1 MKKPLYLHSCLN
13 MSDFCYRKNIC
24 VSQTHFQI
32 LRIFAPGRYS
42 YQKPIEIMNK
52 KLFEKIKSLCK
63 DTGLSEKYLKAIT
76 EKLGGSIEDDST
88 DEAAI
93 EEVANLVADVAKESQ
108 GEATRWAN
116 KNKGKNKPKKDDD
129 PDDGSDDDP
138 PIKGKGKRKEKKDS
152 DPMEERLKALEE
164 QLAEYKSNE
173 EKGKRSKA
181 IQEAFEKH
189 NIPKHLR
196 DRLAKSFS
204 DDEDLDEAVSTLKQD
219 LITSGL
225 VSEDSGGAKAASAKQ
240 VDEAA
245 NDLLD
250 SITVK

>member
-1 MKKPLYLHSCLN
+1 
-13 MSDFCYRKNIC
+13 
-24 VSQTHFQI
+24 
-32 LRIFAPGRYS
+32 
-42 YQKPIEIMNK
+42 MNK

-93 EEVANLVADVAKESQ
+93 EEAANLVADVAKESQ

-129 PDDGSDDDP
+129 DPDDDSDDDPDDDSDDDP

-152 DPMEERLKALEE
+152 DPMEKRLKALEE

>member
-1 MKKPLYLHSCLN
+1 
-13 MSDFCYRKNIC
+13 
-24 VSQTHFQI
+24 
-32 LRIFAPGRYS
+32 
-42 YQKPIEIMNK
+42 MNK

-93 EEVANLVADVAKESQ
+93 EEAANLVADVAKESQ

-250 SITVK
+250 SITVNKIEK

>member
-1 MKKPLYLHSCLN
+1 
-13 MSDFCYRKNIC
+13 
-24 VSQTHFQI
+24 
-32 LRIFAPGRYS
+32 
-42 YQKPIEIMNK
+42 MNK

-93 EEVANLVADVAKESQ
+93 EEAANLVADMAKESQ

-116 KNKGKNKPKKDDD
+116 KNKGKNKPKKDDDD

>member
-1 MKKPLYLHSCLN
+1 
-13 MSDFCYRKNIC
+13 
-24 VSQTHFQI
+24 
-32 LRIFAPGRYS
+32 
-42 YQKPIEIMNK
+42 MNK

-93 EEVANLVADVAKESQ
+93 EEAANLVADVAKESQ

-116 KNKGKNKPKKDDD
+116 KNKGKNKPKKDDDD

-225 VSEDSGGAKAASAKQ
+225 VSKDSGGAKAASAKQ

>member
-1 MKKPLYLHSCLN
+1 
-13 MSDFCYRKNIC
+13 
-24 VSQTHFQI
+24 
-32 LRIFAPGRYS
+32 
-42 YQKPIEIMNK
+42 MNK

-93 EEVANLVADVAKESQ
+93 EEAANLVADVAKESQ

-116 KNKGKNKPKKDDD
+116 KSKGKNKPKKDDD
-129 PDDGSDDDP
+129 DPDDDSDDDSDDDP

-152 DPMEERLKALEE
+152 DPMEKRLKALEE

-225 VSEDSGGAKAASAKQ
+225 VSKDSGGAKAASAKQ

>member
-1 MKKPLYLHSCLN
+1 
-13 MSDFCYRKNIC
+13 
-24 VSQTHFQI
+24 
-32 LRIFAPGRYS
+32 
-42 YQKPIEIMNK
+42 MNK
-52 KLFEKIKSLCK
+52 KLFEKIKGLCK

-93 EEVANLVADVAKESQ
+93 EEAANLVADVAKESQ

-116 KNKGKNKPKKDDD
+116 KSKGKNKPKKDDD
-129 PDDGSDDDP
+129 DPDDDSDDDP

-152 DPMEERLKALEE
+152 DPMEKRLKALEE

>member
-1 MKKPLYLHSCLN
+1 
-13 MSDFCYRKNIC
+13 
-24 VSQTHFQI
+24 
-32 LRIFAPGRYS
+32 
-42 YQKPIEIMNK
+42 MNK

-93 EEVANLVADVAKESQ
+93 EEAANLVADVAKESQ

-129 PDDGSDDDP
+129 DPDDGSGDDP

>member
-1 MKKPLYLHSCLN
+1 
-13 MSDFCYRKNIC
+13 
-24 VSQTHFQI
+24 
-32 LRIFAPGRYS
+32 
-42 YQKPIEIMNK
+42 MNK

-93 EEVANLVADVAKESQ
+93 EEAANLVADVAKESQ

-116 KNKGKNKPKKDDD
+116 KNKGKNEPKKDDDD

-138 PIKGKGKRKEKKDS
+138 PIKGKGKRKETKDS

-225 VSEDSGGAKAASAKQ
+225 VSKDSGGAKAASAKQ

>member
-1 MKKPLYLHSCLN
+1 
-13 MSDFCYRKNIC
+13 
-24 VSQTHFQI
+24 
-32 LRIFAPGRYS
+32 
-42 YQKPIEIMNK
+42 MNK

-93 EEVANLVADVAKESQ
+93 EEAANLVADVAKESQ

>member
-1 MKKPLYLHSCLN
+1 
-13 MSDFCYRKNIC
+13 
-24 VSQTHFQI
+24 
-32 LRIFAPGRYS
+32 
-42 YQKPIEIMNK
+42 MNK

-129 PDDGSDDDP
+129 DPDDDSDGDPDDDSDGDPDDDSDDDP

-225 VSEDSGGAKAASAKQ
+225 VSKDSGGAKAASAKQ

>member
-1 MKKPLYLHSCLN
+1 
-13 MSDFCYRKNIC
+13 
-24 VSQTHFQI
+24 
-32 LRIFAPGRYS
+32 
-42 YQKPIEIMNK
+42 MNK
-52 KLFEKIKSLCK
+52 KLFEKVKSLCK

-93 EEVANLVADVAKESQ
+93 EEAANLVADVAKESQ

-129 PDDGSDDDP
+129 DPDDDSDDDP

-152 DPMEERLKALEE
+152 DPMEKRLKALEE

>member
-1 MKKPLYLHSCLN
+1 
-13 MSDFCYRKNIC
+13 
-24 VSQTHFQI
+24 
-32 LRIFAPGRYS
+32 
-42 YQKPIEIMNK
+42 MNK
-52 KLFEKIKSLCK
+52 KLFEKIRSLCK

-93 EEVANLVADVAKESQ
+93 EEAANLVADVAKESQ

-116 KNKGKNKPKKDDD
+116 KNKGKNKPKKDDDD

>member
-1 MKKPLYLHSCLN
+1 
-13 MSDFCYRKNIC
+13 
-24 VSQTHFQI
+24 
-32 LRIFAPGRYS
+32 
-42 YQKPIEIMNK
+42 MNK

-93 EEVANLVADVAKESQ
+93 EEAANLVADVAKESQ

-129 PDDGSDDDP
+129 DPDDDSDDDP

-152 DPMEERLKALEE
+152 VPMEKRLKALEE

>member
-1 MKKPLYLHSCLN
+1 
-13 MSDFCYRKNIC
+13 
-24 VSQTHFQI
+24 
-32 LRIFAPGRYS
+32 
-42 YQKPIEIMNK
+42 MNK

-93 EEVANLVADVAKESQ
+93 EEAANLVADVAKESQ

-116 KNKGKNKPKKDDD
+116 KSKGKNKPKKDDD
-129 PDDGSDDDP
+129 DPDDDSDDDSDDDP

-152 DPMEERLKALEE
+152 DPMEKRLKALEE

-204 DDEDLDEAVSTLKQD
+204 DDGDLDEAVSTLKQD

-225 VSEDSGGAKAASAKQ
+225 VSKDSGGAKAASAKQ

>member
-1 MKKPLYLHSCLN
+1 

-129 PDDGSDDDP
+129 DPDDDSDDDPDDDSDDDP

-152 DPMEERLKALEE
+152 DPMEKRLKALEE

>member
-1 MKKPLYLHSCLN
+1 
-13 MSDFCYRKNIC
+13 
-24 VSQTHFQI
+24 
-32 LRIFAPGRYS
+32 
-42 YQKPIEIMNK
+42 MNK

-93 EEVANLVADVAKESQ
+93 EEAANLVADVAKESQ

-116 KNKGKNKPKKDDD
+116 KGKNKPKKDDD
-129 PDDGSDDDP
+129 PDDGSGDDPDDGSDDDP
-138 PIKGKGKRKEKKDS
+138 PTKGKGKRKEKKDS

-204 DDEDLDEAVSTLKQD
+204 DDEDLEEAVSTLKQD

-225 VSEDSGGAKAASAKQ
+225 VSEDPRGAKAASAKQ
-240 VDEAA
+240 VEEAA

>member
-1 MKKPLYLHSCLN
+1 
-13 MSDFCYRKNIC
+13 
-24 VSQTHFQI
+24 
-32 LRIFAPGRYS
+32 
-42 YQKPIEIMNK
+42 MNK

-129 PDDGSDDDP
+129 DPDDDSDDDP

-152 DPMEERLKALEE
+152 DPMEKRLKALEE
-164 QLAEYKSNE
+164 QIAEYKSNE